1 MNTFDFRSVAVVGI
15 VSVVGTGV
23 IDGIVAIASG
33 VIGIVAEERIV
44 AVVGIV
50 TIVTIVEAV

>member
-23 IDGIVAIASG
+23 IEGIVAIVEALG
-33 VIGIVAEERIV
+33 VIGIVAVEGIV
-44 AVVGIV
+44 AV
-50 TIVTIVEAV
+50 